1 MKRDILQEEPTL
13 MEVVYQFVIGAV
25 IVFILFAAAA
35 VWDAVMHWISG
46 C

>member
-13 MEVVYQFVIGAV
+13 MEVVYQLIVGAV

-35 VWDAVMHWISG
+35 VWDAVMHLISG
-46 C
+46 F

>member
-13 MEVVYQFVIGAV
+13 MEVVYQLVVGAV
-25 IVFILFAAAA
+25 IVLILFAAAA
-35 VWDAVMHWISG
+35 VWDVLMHWISR

>member
-1 MKRDILQEEPTL
+1 MKRDILREEPTL
-13 MEVVYQFVIGAV
+13 MEEVYQLVVGAV

-35 VWDAVMHWISG
+35 VWDVFMHWISG